1 MGPWGPWSIWVPGL
15 IWLGYTM
22 LGSEPI
28 GAEFWITWSLFREP
42 TLFMIELEAWVWLLI

>member
-42 TLFMIELEAWVWLLI
+42 TLFMIELVLDVI